1 MNSAATSESPLWYA
15 VYTKPREEERAE
27 SNLRA
32 GGVKTLMP
40 KFKELEYGRSSGRPR
55 AAVKNL
61 FPRYLFAQFNC
72 EALLHKVN
80 YTRGVCG
87 VVSFGLKPCPID
99 DFIIETI
106 QSQIG
111 EGGLVNIEAL
121 YPGDRVKLENG
132 PFKGLE
138 GTVHRATSDRDRVVV
153 LLSSV
158 SYQGRL
164 MIERAFLKKLAFNH

>member
-1 MNSAATSESPLWYA
+1 LNQVATSDSPLWYA

-32 GGVKTLMP
+32 WGLKTLMP
-40 KFKELEYGRSSGRPR
+40 KFKELEYSRGSGKPR
-55 AAVKNL
+55 TAIKNL
-61 FPRYLFAQFNC
+61 FPRYLFAHFNC
-72 EALLHKVN
+72 EASLHKVN

-87 VVSFGLKPCPID
+87 VVSIGLKPCPIE

-111 EGGLVNIEAL
+111 EGGLVNMQAL
-121 YPGDRVKLENG
+121 CPGDRVMLEKG

-138 GTVHRATSDRDRVVV
+138 GTVARASADQDYVVV

-164 MIERAFLKKLAFNH
+164 MIERAFLKKLAVNN

>member
-1 MNSAATSESPLWYA
+1 MNQAATSESPLWYA
-15 VYTKPREEERAE
+15 VYTKPKEEERAE

-32 GGVKTLMP
+32 WGIKTLMP
-40 KFKELEYGRSSGRPR
+40 KFKELEYSRGSRKPR
-55 AAVKNL
+55 TAVKNL
-61 FPRYLFAQFNC
+61 FPRYLFAHFNC
-72 EALLHKVN
+72 EASLHDVN

-87 VVSFGLKPCPID
+87 VVSFGLKPIPID

-111 EGGLVNIEAL
+111 EGGLVNVQAL
-121 YPGDRVKLENG
+121 YPGDRVKLESG

-138 GTVHRATSDRDRVVV
+138 GTVQRATPDQDYVVV

-164 MIERAFLKKLAFNH
+164 MIERAFLKKLAVNN